1 MMSRAAEG
9 KGAGLV
15 GDILL
20 PLVGFAWRRKR
31 EGLRRE
37 EKGIYG
43 MHPFPR
49 FGLNSNNSKITHK
62 VSMDGAQV
70 FRITQASS
78 AQALEIFGTRKLGFL
93 SSS

>member
-1 MMSRAAEG
+1 MMARAAEG
-9 KGAGLV
+9 KGAGLAR
-15 GDILL
+15 DILL
-20 PLVGFAWRRKR
+20 PLVGFAWRRER

-43 MHPFPR
+43 MHTFPI

-62 VSMDGAQV
+62 YGWCTSVQNHPS
-70 FRITQASS
+70 IKCTS
-78 AQALEIFGTRKLGFL
+78 FGNFWDKETSVL